1 MSHSTRG
8 ETEELERLASQ
19 LTLSETPKQVGTT
32 SIQPYHDSSSNAATK
47 PWLNLEVVAAFF
59 NLDAKDPSVS

>member
-1 MSHSTRG
+1 MIREYLQVSHSTQG

-19 LTLSETPKQVGTT
+19 LTLSETPKQVGTTCT

-59 NLDAKDPSVS
+59 